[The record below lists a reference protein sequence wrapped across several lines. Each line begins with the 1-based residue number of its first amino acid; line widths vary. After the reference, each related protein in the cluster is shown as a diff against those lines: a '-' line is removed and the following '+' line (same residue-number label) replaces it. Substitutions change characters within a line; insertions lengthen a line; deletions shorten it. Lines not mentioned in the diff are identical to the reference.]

1 MRTDSSTP
9 IIFDRQLL
17 RARLQRLQ
25 NQDICDFLQLRTAED
40 LTDRL
45 LIIKRPF
52 ERSLDLS
59 LLMTD
64 YSAAVCASGR
74 SKPLLQ
80 IL

>member
-52 ERSLDLS
+52 ERSLIS
-59 LLMTD
+59 V
-64 YSAAVCASGR
+64 Y
-74 SKPLLQ
+74 
-80 IL
+80 